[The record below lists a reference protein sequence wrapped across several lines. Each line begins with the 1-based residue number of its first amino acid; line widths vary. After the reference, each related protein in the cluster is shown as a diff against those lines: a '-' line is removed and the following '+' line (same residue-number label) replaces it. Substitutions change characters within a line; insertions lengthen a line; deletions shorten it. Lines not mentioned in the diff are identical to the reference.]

1 MARTTVTELDKRL
14 SSHEAACEQRWKE
27 NYRRLDA
34 IEQGII
40 SINKSIRNS
49 LIFTITVILSVT
61 ALLSTTNSFLKRR
74 VSLCLTLRFYL
85 NQV

>member
-61 ALLSTTNSFLKRR
+61 AFFIQQ
-74 VSLCLTLRFYL
+74 TLF
-85 NQV
+85 

>member
-27 NYRRLDA
+27 NYRRLES
-34 IEQGII
+34 IEQGIT

-49 LIFTITVILSVT
+49 LIFTITVFLSVT
-61 ALLSTTNSFLKRR
+61 AFFIQQ
-74 VSLCLTLRFYL
+74 TLF
-85 NQV
+85 

>member
-49 LIFTITVILSVT
+49 LIFTITVFLSVT
-61 ALLSTTNSFLKRR
+61 AFFIQQ
-74 VSLCLTLRFYL
+74 TLF
-85 NQV
+85 

>member
-49 LIFTITVILSVT
+49 LIFTITIFLSVT
-61 ALLSTTNSFLKRR
+61 AYL
-74 VSLCLTLRFYL
+74 VQQTLF
-85 NQV
+85 

>member
-34 IEQGII
+34 IEQGIT

-49 LIFTITVILSVT
+49 LIFTITVFLSVT
-61 ALLSTTNSFLKRR
+61 AFFIQQ
-74 VSLCLTLRFYL
+74 TLF
-85 NQV
+85 

>member
-14 SSHEAACEQRWKE
+14 SSHEADCEQRWKE

-49 LIFTITVILSVT
+49 LIFTITVFLSVT
-61 ALLSTTNSFLKRR
+61 AFFIQQ
-74 VSLCLTLRFYL
+74 TLF
-85 NQV
+85 

>member
-49 LIFTITVILSVT
+49 LMFTITVFLSVT
-61 ALLSTTNSFLKRR
+61 AFFIQQ
-74 VSLCLTLRFYL
+74 TLF
-85 NQV
+85 

>member
-49 LIFTITVILSVT
+49 LIFTITVFLSVT
-61 ALLSTTNSFLKRR
+61 AFFIQQ
-74 VSLCLTLRFYL
+74 TLFNKVGICYAL
-85 NQV
+85 H

>member
-61 ALLSTTNSFLKRR
+61 AYL
-74 VSLCLTLRFYL
+74 VQQTLF
-85 NQV
+85 

>member
-34 IEQGII
+34 IAQGII

-49 LIFTITVILSVT
+49 LIFTITVFLSVT
-61 ALLSTTNSFLKRR
+61 AFFIQQ
-74 VSLCLTLRFYL
+74 TLF
-85 NQV
+85 